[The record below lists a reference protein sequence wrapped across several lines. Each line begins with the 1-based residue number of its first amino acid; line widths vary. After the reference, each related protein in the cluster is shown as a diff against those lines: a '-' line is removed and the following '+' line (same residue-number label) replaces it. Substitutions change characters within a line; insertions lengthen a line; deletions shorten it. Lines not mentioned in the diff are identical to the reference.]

1 MRHMVVP
8 PPMSA
13 YALDLPSPAS
23 TISFAPPTHCSD
35 MAVMMSNGKM
45 AVFKLL
51 AENGVK
57 EVFRAPGKAPKLVG
71 IYR

>member
-1 MRHMVVP
+1 MKHMVVP

-35 MAVMMSNGKM
+35 MAVMMSNGNM
-45 AVFKLL
+45 AIFKLL
-51 AENGVK
+51 TENGVK